1 MENKLIIFQ
10 DVWKT
15 YEMGEFQ
22 VNALKNISVKLGK
35 GEFVAIIGPSG
46 SGKSTMMNLVGCLD
60 LPSKGKIFL
69 KGRNIS
75 LLEESDLAALRGRT
89 IGFVFQQYNLIP
101 GMTALENVLLPLE
114 IQEIED
120 RLAKKRAKEL
130 LALVGLSDKMQNK
143 PSQLSGGQQ
152 QRVSIARSLACDPE
166 IILADEPTG
175 ALDSVTGREVIEIL
189 YRLWKEKGK
198 TVVMVTHDLQL
209 AKYASRHI
217 HLKDGEMV
225 EDEANP
231 EQIDLDFTSDP
242 TPNPTPNPTPFPNLK
257 MRQES

>member
-1 MENKLIIFQ
+1 MENTLIAFQ
-10 DVWKT
+10 NVWKI
-15 YEMGEFQ
+15 YQMGEVQ
-22 VNALKNISVKLGK
+22 VNALKDVTVKLGR
-35 GEFVAIIGPSG
+35 GEFAAIIGPSG

-60 LPSKGKIFL
+60 IPSKGEIFL
-69 KGRNIS
+69 KGRNIA
-75 LLEESDLAALRGRT
+75 LLDESDLAALRGRT

-114 IQEIED
+114 IQEIDDDIAE
-120 RLAKKRAKEL
+120 KRAKEL

-175 ALDSVTGREVIEIL
+175 ALDSVTGKEVIEIL

-209 AKYASRHI
+209 AGYASRHI
-217 HLKDGEMV
+217 QLKDGEMV
-225 EDEANP
+225 RDEPNEEQLDP
-231 EQIDLDFTSDP
+231 EA
-242 TPNPTPNPTPFPNLK
+242 
-257 MRQES
+257 